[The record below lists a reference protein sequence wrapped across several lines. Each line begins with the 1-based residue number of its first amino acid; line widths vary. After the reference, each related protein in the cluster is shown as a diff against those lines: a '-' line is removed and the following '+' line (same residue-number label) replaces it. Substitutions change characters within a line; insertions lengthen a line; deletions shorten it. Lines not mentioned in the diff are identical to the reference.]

1 MKNKIKNKGRD
12 VRDVRDVR
20 DGRDGLSNAIFCI
33 VM

>member
-12 VRDVRDVR
+12 VRDARDVR
-20 DGRDGLSNAIFCI
+20 DVLSNAIFCI